1 MKSVL
6 TIGGTV
12 LGSSMEVRKATF
24 IVNLKDKSERS
35 TTPAAFKREVSEDL
49 RRIPDIR
56 FWFIQDDGQ
65 RELQVA
71 VLGRDEDAVERAAS
85 LLTVEA
91 RRLPELDNV
100 VSTADL
106 ARPELRIR
114 PRMLVAAEL
123 GVSTEAIADTVR
135 IATIGDINANL
146 ARLEIASRQVPIR
159 VMLRNGARGDRRVL
173 QTLRVPTVAGA
184 AVPLSTVA
192 SLEMGQGTSQI
203 DRYDRMRRVTIGA
216 DLASDAPLGTAVEA
230 IRALPSAQR
239 LPAGMEIR
247 QLGSAEVMQD
257 VFENFGR
264 AILAGV
270 VMVYAVLVVLFSR
283 TLQPLTILVSL
294 PLSVGGATIALVA
307 TGNSLSLPVIIGIL
321 MLMGIVTKNAIM
333 IVDFALE
340 EIAAGKERTEA
351 LVEAGRKRARPV
363 VMTTVA
369 MIGGMV
375 PSALGFGSGGE
386 FRSPMAIAVIG
397 GLISSTALS
406 LLFVPAFFTI
416 IDDIG
421 SACARRTWGW
431 LGNPRPRT
439 AKAPP
444 NNFPD
449 RPNQFAP
456 PFVMAVAFLIHL
468 RPTLKIFEFRADS
481 LRLSFQRLVYSR
493 NRAVP
498 GSPLTAPTQQNR
510 VDKSF
515 HLHGDSQ
522 HVVRQLEYEAGQGP
536 HRNCR
541 HRLHQGKS
549 GRVILELPRQQGRRN
564 QRSAGRS
571 LKISRASMMR
581 KADCSTTARCGGFL
595 DDIYGFD
602 PAFFDIS
609 PREVEDVEPQQYGLL
624 QVVYEALQ
632 DAHVTMAE
640 ASRAVTGVFVGITMS
655 ERPTRSLLE
664 CDRTIPANDI
674 YAGTGVAL
682 CTARPHPLQSHRPRP
697 RTAPAP
703 RRWWPSISPAR
714 TSATAPATW
723 RSPRAR
729 GRARRR
735 PPPSFLLQRQHFRPP
750 AGSPPSTPRR
760 TATSAARWC

>member
-1 MKSVL
+1 MSAAGFSLNVVSLLAITIVTGILVDDAIVEIENVVRHVRMGKSAYQAALDATGEIGLAVIAISITIVAVFVPVSFMSGIAGQYFKQFGLVIAVSVIFSLLVARLITPILAAYFMRAAPAAETEGRLLTGYTRLVSWSIRHRGKSIGAALLIFVVSIISFNLLPRGFVPTEDTGRALIAVELPPGSRLDDTRVATEIVSKRIAARSDVKSVL

-239 LPAGMEIR
+239 LPAGIEIR

-340 EIAAGKERTEA
+340 EIAAGKEHTEA

-421 SACARRTWGW
+421 SACARRTRLARQSAHRG
-431 LGNPRPRT
+431 RPR
-439 AKAPP
+439 
-444 NNFPD
+444 
-449 RPNQFAP
+449 
-456 PFVMAVAFLIHL
+456 
-468 RPTLKIFEFRADS
+468 
-481 LRLSFQRLVYSR
+481 
-493 NRAVP
+493 
-498 GSPLTAPTQQNR
+498 
-510 VDKSF
+510 
-515 HLHGDSQ
+515 
-522 HVVRQLEYEAGQGP
+522 
-536 HRNCR
+536 
-541 HRLHQGKS
+541 
-549 GRVILELPRQQGRRN
+549 
-564 QRSAGRS
+564 
-571 LKISRASMMR
+571 
-581 KADCSTTARCGGFL
+581 
-595 DDIYGFD
+595 
-602 PAFFDIS
+602 
-609 PREVEDVEPQQYGLL
+609 
-624 QVVYEALQ
+624 
-632 DAHVTMAE
+632 
-640 ASRAVTGVFVGITMS
+640 
-655 ERPTRSLLE
+655 
-664 CDRTIPANDI
+664 
-674 YAGTGVAL
+674 
-682 CTARPHPLQSHRPRP
+682 
-697 RTAPAP
+697 
-703 RRWWPSISPAR
+703 
-714 TSATAPATW
+714 
-723 RSPRAR
+723 
-729 GRARRR
+729 RRR
-735 PPPSFLLQRQHFRPP
+735 ITFR
-750 AGSPPSTPRR
+750 
-760 TATSAARWC
+760 